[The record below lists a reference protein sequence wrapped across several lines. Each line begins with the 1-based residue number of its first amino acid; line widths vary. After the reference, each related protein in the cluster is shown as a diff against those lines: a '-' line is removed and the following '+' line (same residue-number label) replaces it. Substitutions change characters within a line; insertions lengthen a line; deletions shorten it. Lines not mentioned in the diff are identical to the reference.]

1 VGRDGASHQ
10 KEEEPV
16 MGMIKEFR
24 DFAMRGNVIDMAVG
38 IIIGAAFGTIVKTM
52 VDKVIM
58 PPIGMMMGKVDF
70 ADLKLV
76 LQDAVP
82 ASVGEGGAEIAEVA
96 EVAIYYGELFNA
108 ILSFVIVA
116 FCLFLII
123 KAMNKA
129 TAAMEKEKEAAPP
142 PPPAEEV
149 VLLREIRDS
158 LNKG

>member
-1 VGRDGASHQ
+1 
-10 KEEEPV
+10 

-58 PPIGMMMGKVDF
+58 PPIGLVLGGVDF

-76 LQDAVP
+76 LQQATVDA
-82 ASVGEGGAEIAEVA
+82 EGVEVA
-96 EVAIYYGELFNA
+96 EVAILYGELINA
-108 ILSFVIVA
+108 IISFVIVA
-116 FCLFLII
+116 FCLFMVI
-123 KAMNKA
+123 KTMNTAKA
-129 TAAMEKEKEAAPP
+129 KFEKEEEAAPP
-142 PPPAEEV
+142 PPPGEDIL
-149 VLLREIRDS
+149 LLREIRDS